1 MNRSIKGE
9 LKMKVKDLIKLLQAQ
24 NQEAYVQIKTDNR
37 WAEDVIDVYSIDKE
51 DCEVVYISSNLP
63 AKN

>member
-1 MNRSIKGE
+1 
-9 LKMKVKDLIKLLQAQ
+9 MKVKDLIKLLQAQ

-51 DCEVVYISSNLP
+51 DCAVVYISSILP

>member
-51 DCEVVYISSNLP
+51 DCEVVYISSILP